1 MREELAAKTREIE
14 IMTAALAI
22 QAQGQGREHDEAED
36 VDCAPAKA
44 DHAADIDRIY
54 SAVFGG
60 SEAVGGGD
68 VEISAVLVALKGSN
82 QASFDDGEAGKSSV
96 ASRADEICEKTL
108 ELRDQLK
115 SQQDEATAL
124 HEEVA
129 RLRESLA
136 KAESDAVDAKG
147 QARRLQE
154 QIQQL
159 RAAEADVETAAPAGM
174 CHCLG

>member
-1 MREELAAKTREIE
+1 
-14 IMTAALAI
+14 MTAALAT

-60 SEAVGGGD
+60 REAVGVVGGD
-68 VEISAVLVALKGSN
+68 VEISVVSVALEGSN
-82 QASFDDGEAGKSSV
+82 RASVDDGEAGKSSV

-154 QIQQL
+154 QIKQL

-174 CHCLG
+174 CNCLG